1 MFYQIR
7 DISAFI
13 TLIMF
18 ACLVAFLGDWAVI
31 SGF

>member
-7 DISAFI
+7 DITAFV
-13 TLIMF
+13 TVIMF
-18 ACLVAFLGDWAVI
+18 ACLVAFLGDWAVV

>member
-7 DISAFI
+7 DITAFV
-13 TLIMF
+13 TVIMF
-18 ACLVAFLGDWAVI
+18 AFLVAFLGDWAVV